1 MCEDSIKW
9 VGCTK
14 EGMEIGV
21 LKGSPLDQ
29 PRTLDQPT
37 PPSDKPA
44 RKRTRNGEL
53 MTEGQRR
60 RRIDALTHHYATNE
74 GSSPFVR
81 GELLLA
87 WSQDIG
93 PSSAP
98 VPPNSKKSVRISH
111 IPLDG
116 DMD

>member
-29 PRTLDQPT
+29 PT
-37 PPSDKPA
+37 PPSSTPA
-44 RKRTRNGEL
+44 VSTPRKRTRNGEL

-74 GSSPFVR
+74 GSSPFLR

-93 PSSAP
+93 PLSAP
-98 VPPNSKKSVRISH
+98 VPPNSKQNARISC
-111 IPLDG
+111 IPLEG

>member
-9 VGCTK
+9 VGCTG

-29 PRTLDQPT
+29 PI
-37 PPSDKPA
+37 PPSSTPAVNKP

>member
-14 EGMEIGV
+14 EGMAIGV
-21 LKGSPLDQ
+21 LKKSPLDQ
-29 PRTLDQPT
+29 PIIGDQPIQPSST
-37 PPSDKPA
+37 P

-53 MTEGQRR
+53 MTKRQRS

-98 VPPNSKKSVRISH
+98 VPPKSKKNTRISY